1 MKVKLLQ
8 TVFYAA
14 CLTGILA
21 ACNDDNYDGPSPY
34 DVNATYTNQISAG
47 QKANLA
53 LLYNGEALIGKDV
66 YFKLK
71 DAHTGYLSL
80 KQVLPGQQEANV
92 DNIALTTDGNSY
104 SFNGKTTTTTGTTL
118 AYAGKVEIGKL
129 TLSLSDIN
137 IPDNL
142 LKGKKLELVK
152 YATASYKYGKPQITK
167 YTSPLMLRMHFKKP
181 LGSDQAGI
189 SLLFPTINSLLTQL
203 GGSAINIVLN
213 KMQFGTDGNLIAD
226 YAGWPEGLD
235 PMKAA
240 TYPHR
245 PDEEYTTSPAN
256 LVTYYFTNQETMFVV
271 PNIDQIIYT
280 VEQNM
285 AKQNRSL
292 LDPGMQEFLQKLYTQ
307 LAIWARY
314 GIRFEVMPNP
324 YIGDGYA
331 PVYKF
336 DKEGNRIVNPDKVEQ
351 YEGEYLLRID
361 TDQLAIVGLL
371 MEALPYLAPDLCETK
386 LSDIPELAD
395 FASMI
400 KAMFPGADTV
410 GKLLVPL
417 KALGDNLDFEIGL
430 LFNNPTN

>member
-8 TVFYAA
+8 TVFYVA

-137 IPDNL
+137 ITDNL

-152 YATASYKYGKPQITK
+152 FGGVDYEYGKMEVTK
-167 YTSPLMLRMHFKKP
+167 YTSSLMLRMQLKKP
-181 LGSDQAGI
+181 LGADQMMLGI
-189 SLLFPTINSLLTQL
+189 FLPIINSLATQL
-203 GGSAINIVLN
+203 GGSSLSIVLN
-213 KMQFGTDGNLIAD
+213 KVQFGADGNIVAD

-235 PMKAA
+235 PMEAA
-240 TYPHR
+240 GYPPR

-256 LVTYYFTNQETMFVV
+256 LATYYFADQETMFVV

-307 LAIWARY
+307 LATWARY
-314 GIRFEVMPNP
+314 GIRFKAVPNP
-324 YIGDGYA
+324 YTGEGYA

-336 DKEGNRIVNPDKVEQ
+336 DKEGNRIIDTSKAEQ
-351 YEGEYLLRID
+351 YQGEYLLQID
-361 TDQLAIVGLL
+361 TDQLAIVGVI

-386 LSDIPELAD
+386 LSDIAALTDYAD
-395 FASMI
+395 MI
-400 KAMFPGADTV
+400 QAMFPGADTV
-410 GKLLVPL
+410 GKLLVAL